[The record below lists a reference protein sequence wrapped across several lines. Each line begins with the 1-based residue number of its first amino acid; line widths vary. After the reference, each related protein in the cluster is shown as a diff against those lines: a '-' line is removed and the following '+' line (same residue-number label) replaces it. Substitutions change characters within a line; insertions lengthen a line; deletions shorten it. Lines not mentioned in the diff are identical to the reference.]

1 MAQPPPA
8 PSDRDERALTRA
20 THVAR
25 QGILDDP
32 RRPGTIRS
40 VIGASWRRMK
50 AQGMSP
56 GGAPEIAPLPNDELL
71 RRREVSGLRPL
82 MPLLRQHL
90 LPACEATGQLMVVAD
105 VDGRVLWREGQTAVL
120 RHADRLGFVGG
131 SAWTEGN
138 VGTNAIGTCL
148 VTEVPVHI
156 HAAEHYAEA
165 HTPWT
170 CAAAPLRDPTTGRVL
185 GVVDL
190 SGPAHTVHAGTVS
203 MVTLAARLAELEIR
217 SAAQERLQALR
228 SIAAPLLA
236 RLEGRALVV
245 SSDGSTAAAT
255 GFVPPDRVV
264 LPSGFTGGD
273 AWVAGFGLVVAEP
286 LPGGWLLRLSESAGA
301 SVSSIR
307 LDLTTRTPTAVL
319 SGSGGTWQHE
329 LTPRHGEIVL
339 ALLLHPEGRSAA
351 QIAEDLFDDATR
363 TVTVRAEM
371 SRLRKVLGSVIDRR
385 PYRIA
390 HDVRTELTA
399 PAHTSAVLAGSSAPV
414 VVRWRATTDP
424 YIGREASETE

>member
-1 MAQPPPA
+1 MN
-8 PSDRDERALTRA
+8 
-20 THVAR
+20 
-25 QGILDDP
+25 
-32 RRPGTIRS
+32 
-40 VIGASWRRMK
+40 
-50 AQGMSP
+50 P
-56 GGAPEIAPLPNDELL
+56 GGAPEIAPLASDELL
-71 RRREVSGLRPL
+71 RRREISGLRPL

-105 VDGRVLWREGQTAVL
+105 VDGRVLWREGQTGVL

-148 VTEVPVHI
+148 VTEGPVHI

-217 SAAQERLQALR
+217 SAAQERLQGLR
-228 SIAAPLLA
+228 SIAAPLLS
-236 RLEGRALVV
+236 RLDGRALVV
-245 SSDGSTAAAT
+245 SSDGTTAAAT

-264 LPSGFTGGD
+264 LPTGFTGGD

-286 LPGGWLLRLSESAGA
+286 LPGGWLLRLSESADA
-301 SVSSIR
+301 TVSSIR

-319 SGSGGTWQHE
+319 SGSGGTWHHE
-329 LTPRHGEIVL
+329 LTPRHGEIML
-339 ALLLHPEGRSAA
+339 ALLLHPDGRSAA
-351 QIAEDLFDDATR
+351 EIAEDLFDDATR

-385 PYRIA
+385 PYRIV

-399 PAHTSAVLAGSSAPV
+399 PADASTVLAGSSAPIV
-414 VVRWRATTDP
+414 ARWRATTDQ
-424 YIGREASETE
+424 YSRREASAAE